1 MLANRVRVGTQQPY
15 LVIVGLPYL
24 KKKKMTESFLAL
36 ARKYRPKKLAE
47 LIGQDIF
54 VSTIQ
59 NAVKNNRLAHAYLFS
74 GVRGVG
80 KTTTARILA
89 HLFNGEDEVKGTP
102 IDLFEVDAA
111 RYTTVDTMR
120 ELLDGIKYRPS
131 TWKYK
136 VYILD
141 EVHMLSTSAV
151 SSLLKNLEEP
161 PEHVKF
167 IFCTTEPRKI
177 PATIIS
183 RCQRFDLHRVSF
195 EILAKYL
202 QEIAKKE
209 GSEIDLNAAGIISR
223 ASDGSVRD
231 ALSILDKSLSSN
243 EKKITEN
250 HIQELLG
257 LIDRNKIYLL
267 FSNLINKKTKEAL
280 EIFNDLYNS
289 GADPGMIIQ
298 DLLETVHWLSRL
310 ILTPEISKET
320 GVSEIDKEK
329 GMELIKKINKNT
341 LSKVWQMLLQG
352 YQELQTHSMP
362 HITAEMIL
370 IKVSSEFEDKVSL
383 KTAENNVNYEKKDE
397 IKKTNDKSTAENRKQ
412 TGISSDTVMELKN
425 TDVTLKKNKFTEIN
439 LKKNT
444 TEKNIIINNFKDIA
458 NLFLKKKEILLF
470 NNLFCNV
477 HLVSFKKGKILMHPT
492 ENAPKDLASNVS
504 KFLLEW
510 TGEKWHILMTQ
521 EKGELTLEQQKE
533 NEKKE
538 TVNKIK
544 QNDKI
549 KEILNI
555 FPGSKIAEIKNKGEE
570 DE

>member
-1 MLANRVRVGTQQPY
+1 
-15 LVIVGLPYL
+15 
-24 KKKKMTESFLAL
+24 MTESFLAL